1 MAAHPI
7 RFGLIGGGWRSRF
20 YLRIARELPE
30 RFQATGVMVRE
41 PEGKGRRVQDEWGVP
56 VVGSVDGL
64 LPAKPAFIVV
74 SVPWSATPHYLR
86 LLHARGIPALSETPP
101 APNLDGLIAL
111 NGLVKE
117 GARIQVAEQYPFQ
130 PLHAARIALVQ
141 SGLMGAVSQAQ
152 VSVAHGYH
160 GIALMRKLMGVGFEE
175 ATITARR
182 VESPLIA
189 GPDRGGPPPEET
201 LETATQTLAW
211 LDFKERLGVFDFTGS
226 QYFSWIR
233 SPRLLVRGERGEI
246 NGTTFRF
253 LGDYRTPVTLELKR
267 VDAGQDGNLEGYYHK
282 GIMAGSDWVYRNPF
296 APGRLSDEE
305 IAVATCLQKMAEYVE
320 GGPPFYSLAD
330 ASQDHYLSMMMDR
343 AASEMRPVRAVRQVW
358 SREGV

>member
-1 MAAHPI
+1 
-7 RFGLIGGGWRSRF
+7 
-20 YLRIARELPE
+20 
-30 RFQATGVMVRE
+30 
-41 PEGKGRRVQDEWGVP
+41 
-56 VVGSVDGL
+56 
-64 LPAKPAFIVV
+64 
-74 SVPWSATPHYLR
+74 
-86 LLHARGIPALSETPP
+86 
-101 APNLDGLIAL
+101 
-111 NGLVKE
+111 
-117 GARIQVAEQYPFQ
+117 
-130 PLHAARIALVQ
+130 
-141 SGLMGAVSQAQ
+141 
-152 VSVAHGYH
+152 
-160 GIALMRKLMGVGFEE
+160 
-175 ATITARR
+175 
-182 VESPLIA
+182 
-189 GPDRGGPPPEET
+189 
-201 LETATQTLAW
+201 
-211 LDFKERLGVFDFTGS
+211 VFDFTGS